1 MLHLLPKPVALPP
14 RTSRVGESVVK
25 AIMELDTILPFVIG
39 LWFAMHVS
47 DGHYDAAAAVYI
59 VAVSA
64 ALMRF
69 GCSEGRA
76 FPAFLGLFLALDAVA
91 AAVWVAY
98 AGNIFFGMLLIGLV
112 ATECL
117 ARFLALMHEGDMNR
131 LFHAIARTRRG
142 LITHDAGV
150 AARYAAEALNE
161 ARSYDERGSLA
172 DEVHE
177 LAVSTR
183 REIPL
188 PGGTVLRFTTDDEA
202 KQFGLH
208 DLENHLRSMR
218 RVSFPRFIAFDAL
231 KVGIGI
237 AFGLLVHN

>member
-1 MLHLLPKPVALPP
+1 
-14 RTSRVGESVVK
+14 
-25 AIMELDTILPFVIG
+25 MELDTILPFVIG

-150 AARYAAEALNE
+150 AARYAAEVLNE

-177 LAVSTR
+177 LAVS
-183 REIPL
+183 
-188 PGGTVLRFTTDDEA
+188 TDDEA